1 MGNRLN
7 IDPLVRCMPLVST
20 TLIKRLIIFLVLAS
34 NMAIGQLNPKLSF
47 SPAFLREQ
55 SSPFKFK
62 RSKNYNAKYDLGIG
76 ADVFLTFSKYNV
88 TKKRGFS
95 FGPSIGQYY
104 FWSNAVKTF
113 EYNFEYRENNL
124 VSPMLVNLGFGNDPR
139 QIIRREKRLAY
150 SVDVAFGAAYI
161 QNTIVSLH
169 TPDII
174 TSKKWAEMA
183 KLRFHLLFAP
193 ANIRIPVLG
202 FGLEYVYMDGRNFGS
217 VFY

>member
-1 MGNRLN
+1 MSSGPAR
-7 IDPLVRCMPLVST
+7 M
-20 TLIKRLIIFLVLAS
+20 LICVLIFLILSANV
-34 NMAIGQLNPKLSF
+34 AIGQLNPKVSF

-55 SSPFKFK
+55 SSPFKVK
-62 RSKNYNAKYDLGIG
+62 RSKNYNARYDLGIG

-88 TKKRGFS
+88 TKKRGFR

-104 FWSNAVKTF
+104 FWSNSVKTF
-113 EYNFEYRENNL
+113 EYHFEYRENNL
-124 VSPMLVNLGFGNDPR
+124 VSPMLMNLGFGNDPR

-150 SVDVAFGAAYI
+150 SVDVALGAAYI
-161 QNTIVSLH
+161 QNSIVSLH

-183 KLRFHLLFAP
+183 RFRIHLMFAP
-193 ANIRIPVLG
+193 ANTRIPVLG
-202 FGLEYVYMDGRNFGS
+202 IGLEYVYLDKRSFGS